1 MSIDYGQQMKEAI
14 RNTIDSD
21 LRANDIGGLVL
32 DRKKII
38 AEVRKLSKV
47 STFHSLLAIL
57 NQWTI
62 VIAAASLAI
71 WSGNW
76 AVYLLAMM
84 IIATR
89 QHALGI
95 LVHDACHYRL
105 FPNKIANDMITDL
118 LVSFHLGMSTSL
130 YRKWHYPHHRYVNT
144 DKDPEIMGEKG
155 SPETWQWPN
164 TKLHMV
170 KLFLKDAFGFN
181 IINMAGIMSLWSP
194 WSRLHLPSKDPG
206 GIPVRE
212 KVALILFAVTG
223 VSALVYFGLVVD
235 YLLLWILPSLTFF
248 NIIFKFRSF
257 AEHKVV
263 RNENELNN
271 TRTVIPNWLE
281 RFLISPCNV
290 NYHLEHH
297 LFPSV
302 PFYNLPKL
310 HRLLM
315 EDPVFQ
321 KEAQLSNSYLGF
333 GTGVIKELTTVNE
346 EDVVAVG
353 VV

>member
-1 MSIDYGQQMKEAI
+1 MQEAI
-14 RNTIDSD
+14 RNNIDSD
-21 LRANDIGGLVL
+21 LRSKDIGGQVL

-57 NQWTI
+57 NQWI
-62 VIAAASLAI
+62 IAIAAASVAI
-71 WSGNW
+71 WSGHW

-105 FPNKIANDMITDL
+105 FPNKIANDMITDI
-118 LVSFHLGMSTSL
+118 LVGFHLGMSTSL

-144 DKDPEIMGEKG
+144 DKDPEVMGEKG
-155 SPETWQWPN
+155 SPDIWKWPN
-164 TKLHMV
+164 TKMHML
-170 KLFLKDAFGFN
+170 KMFLKDALGFN
-181 IINMAGIMSLWSP
+181 IPHTTAILGLWSP
-194 WSRLHLPSKDPG
+194 WSRLHLPSKDAG

-212 KVALILFAVTG
+212 KVALIIFAVTG
-223 VSALVYFGLVVD
+223 IGALVYFGLVVD

-263 RNENELNN
+263 KDEHELNN
-271 TRTVIPNWLE
+271 TRTVTSNWLE
-281 RFLISPCNV
+281 RFFISPCNV

-310 HRLLM
+310 HRFLM
-315 EDPVFQ
+315 EDPIFQ
-321 KEAQLSNSYLGF
+321 KEAQLSNSYLGLR
-333 GTGVIKELTTVNE
+333 TGVLGELTQVN
-346 EDVVAVG
+346 EDVVSVG
-353 VV
+353 VA

>member
-1 MSIDYGQQMKEAI
+1 MSIDSGKKMQEAI
-14 RNTIDSD
+14 RNNLDSD
-21 LRANDIGGLVL
+21 LRAKDIGGQVL

-57 NQWTI
+57 NHWII
-62 VIAAASLAI
+62 VIAAASVAI
-71 WSGNW
+71 WSGHW
-76 AVYLLAMM
+76 AVYLLAMI

-89 QHALGI
+89 QHALAI

-105 FPNKIANDMITDL
+105 FPNRIANDMITDI
-118 LVSFHLGMSTSL
+118 LVGFHLGMSTSL

-144 DKDPEIMGEKG
+144 DKDPEVMGEHKD
-155 SPETWQWPN
+155 PDTWKWPN
-164 TKLHMV
+164 TKLHML
-170 KLFLKDAFGFN
+170 KIFIKDALGFYSLT
-181 IINMAGIMSLWSP
+181 MARIMSLWSP
-194 WSRLHLPSKDPG
+194 WSRLHLPSKDAG

-223 VSALVYFGLVVD
+223 ISALVYFGLVID
-235 YLLLWILPSLTFF
+235 YLLLWVLPSLTFF
-248 NIIFKFRSF
+248 SILFKFRSF

-263 RNENELNN
+263 TNENELNN

-310 HRLLM
+310 HFLLM

-321 KEAQLSNSYLGF
+321 KEAQLSNSYLGLS
-333 GTGVIKELTTVNE
+333 TGVLGELTKVN
-346 EDVVAVG
+346 EDVVSVG
-353 VV
+353 AP

>member
-1 MSIDYGQQMKEAI
+1 MSIDYGQKMQEAI
-14 RNTIDSD
+14 RNNFDSA
-21 LRANDIGGLVL
+21 LRDKDIGGQVL
-32 DRKKII
+32 DKKKIV

-57 NQWTI
+57 SQWMI
-62 VIAAASLAI
+62 VIAAASVAI

-105 FPNKIANDMITDL
+105 FPNKIANDMITDI

-144 DKDPEIMGEKG
+144 ERDPEVMGEKG
-155 SPETWQWPN
+155 SPDTWKWPN
-164 TKLHMV
+164 TKLHMF
-170 KLFLKDAFGFN
+170 KLFLKDALGFN

-194 WSRLHLPSKDPG
+194 WSRLSVPSKDPG
-206 GIPVRE
+206 GVPVRE
-212 KVALILFAVTG
+212 KVALILFAVSG
-223 VSALVYFGLVVD
+223 ISALVYFGFVVD

-263 RNENELNN
+263 KNENELNN
-271 TRTVIPNWLE
+271 TRTVTSNWLE
-281 RFLISPCNV
+281 RFFISPCNV

-310 HRLLM
+310 HSLLM
-315 EDPVFQ
+315 EDPVFNQ
-321 KEAQLSNSYLGF
+321 QAQLSDSYLGLSQ
-333 GTGVIKELTTVNE
+333 GVLGELTTVNE
-346 EDVVAVG
+346 DIVSVG
-353 VV
+353 VA